1 MMIRRLIFFFAL
13 SLCLL
18 PAAAQQGLRVA
29 SLFGSGSALAG
40 RPDVT
45 EVYLSGKQLK
55 SYRLTLFRSLKVAR
69 PGDSDV
75 ALVESAL
82 KSDIR
87 QAVDKQVVRRGK
99 HIYYANCRLGDRKGR
114 HRYLIYRNNGASSSS
129 ADRDIQLIY
138 IEGYASAA
146 ELERMFEQ

>member
-1 MMIRRLIFFFAL
+1 MMIRRLIFLLVL
-13 SLCLL
+13 SLSLL

-69 PGDSDV
+69 PEAADV
-75 ALVESAL
+75 ARVEAAL
-82 KSDIR
+82 KQDLKQAADR
-87 QAVDKQVVRRGK
+87 QVIRRGK
-99 HIYYANCRLGDRKGR
+99 RIYYVNCRLPDRKGL
-114 HRYLIYRNNGASSSS
+114 HRYIIYRNNGAAST
-129 ADRDIQLIY
+129 ANRDLQLIY
-138 IEGYASAA
+138 IEGKATAA
-146 ELERMFEQ
+146 DLERMFEQQ

>member
-146 ELERMFEQ
+146 ELKRMFEQ